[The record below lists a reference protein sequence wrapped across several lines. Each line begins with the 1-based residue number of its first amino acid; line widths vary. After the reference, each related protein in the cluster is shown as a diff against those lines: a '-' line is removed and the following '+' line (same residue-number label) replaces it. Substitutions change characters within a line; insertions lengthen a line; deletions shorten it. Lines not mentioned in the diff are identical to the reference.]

1 MIPLQ
6 KYMTLRLF
14 APHKTKIRLEFYP
27 VHPTHN
33 QSTLGRL
40 AQLSYH
46 IVDIFRIRRN
56 IETLLLP
63 YFKRIFP
70 CQDPYHQ
77 ETQHTFDFCSFNWI
91 HKTDLEILIQHIQN
105 DMPKQTRVNRHFY
118 TLFIIWLSKA
128 LQYTDVIMVEGNL

>member
-1 MIPLQ
+1 MHHTKQKFIWNFTLSIPHTTNPLWDDWHS
-6 KYMTLRLF
+6 YPIILR
-14 APHKTKIRLEFYP
+14 IYLED
-27 VHPTHN
+27 
-33 QSTLGRL
+33 
-40 AQLSYH
+40 A
-46 IVDIFRIRRN
+46 
-56 IETLLLP
+56 ETLLLP

-91 HKTDLEILIQHIQN
+91 HKTDWEILIQHIQN

-118 TLFIIWLSKA
+118 TLFLIWLSKA

>member
-40 AQLSYH
+40 AQLPH
-46 IVDIFRIRRN
+46 HFADIFRRRRN
-56 IETLLLP
+56 IAFTVFQTDISLP
-63 YFKRIFP
+63 RP
-70 CQDPYHQ
+70 LSSRN
-77 ETQHTFDFCSFNWI
+77 TT
-91 HKTDLEILIQHIQN
+91 HI
-105 DMPKQTRVNRHFY
+105 
-118 TLFIIWLSKA
+118 
-128 LQYTDVIMVEGNL
+128 

>member
-1 MIPLQ
+1 MQ

-14 APHKTKIRLEFYP
+14 APYKTKIRLEFYP
-27 VHPTHN
+27 VNPHTTNPLWDDWH
-33 QSTLGRL
+33 
-40 AQLSYH
+40 SYS
-46 IVDIFRIRRN
+46 IILRIYLEDA
-56 IETLLLP
+56 ETLLLP

-91 HKTDLEILIQHIQN
+91 HKTDWEILIQHIQN

-118 TLFIIWLSKA
+118 TLFLIWLSKA

>member
-27 VHPTHN
+27 VHPHTTNPLWDDWH
-33 QSTLGRL
+33 
-40 AQLSYH
+40 SYP
-46 IVDIFRIRRN
+46 IILRIYLEDA
-56 IETLLLP
+56 ETLLLP

-77 ETQHTFDFCSFNWI
+77 EPQHTFDFCSFNWI
-91 HKTDLEILIQHIQN
+91 QKTDWEILIQHIQN
-105 DMPKQTRVNRHFY
+105 DMPKQTRANRHFY